1 MSVDKTNKHLE
12 ISLQATCLDQPGLV
26 YELLPLALFLNQADR
41 KLKMVITNKV
51 FKSEAHT
58 TLRFFLFT
66 SLFLKRIG
74 ICFSIL
80 MSTTKWACGTKRIL
94 YCNANYLRTNVSRL
108 STCGSGFCFTHNDTI
123 NFYFDF

>member
-1 MSVDKTNKHLE
+1 MSVDKINKHLE
-12 ISLQATCLDQPGLV
+12 ISLQATCLDQPSLV

-58 TLRFFLFT
+58 TLRFFL
-66 SLFLKRIG
+66 KRI
-74 ICFSIL
+74 SALSRL
-80 MSTTKWACGTKRIL
+80 MSTTKCGACGTKRIL

>member
-1 MSVDKTNKHLE
+1 MSVDKINKHLE
-12 ISLQATCLDQPGLV
+12 ICLQATCLDQLSLV

-58 TLRFFLFT
+58 TLK
-66 SLFLKRIG
+66 SLPSLYHKRIDTG
-74 ICFSIL
+74 SFPGA
-80 MSTTKWACGTKRIL
+80 TTKWACGTKRIL

>member
-1 MSVDKTNKHLE
+1 MSAEKNKKRLE
-12 ISLQATCLDQPGLV
+12 ISLQATYLDRPGLV

-58 TLRFFLFT
+58 TLRFFLF
-66 SLFLKRIG
+66 LKRTFGIG
-74 ICFSIL
+74 LSCPGV
-80 MSTTKWACGTKRIL
+80 TTNWACGTKRIL
-94 YCNANYLRTNVSRL
+94 YCNANYIRTNVSRL

-123 NFYFDF
+123 NFNFDF